1 MNDRA
6 VTIAVGEMLCVP
18 ISNVDLQESQ
28 QSGESEE
35 GPVIPLLLQNKPP
48 VDEEANDRDEL
59 ADLHLR
65 PEPVS
70 DWTCMYSPTDLFIC
84 RLKLKGSE
92 GDR

>member
-48 VDEEANDRDEL
+48 VDEEANNRDEL

-65 PEPVS
+65 PEAVS
-70 DWTCMYSPTDLFIC
+70 VTEPACILQQIC
-84 RLKLKGSE
+84 SFAVSN
-92 GDR
+92 